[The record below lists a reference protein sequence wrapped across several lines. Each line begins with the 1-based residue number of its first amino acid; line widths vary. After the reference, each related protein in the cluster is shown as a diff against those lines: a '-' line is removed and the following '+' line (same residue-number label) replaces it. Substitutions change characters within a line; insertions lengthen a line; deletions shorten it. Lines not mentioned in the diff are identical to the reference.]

1 MPRRGLGTKSGCLRS
16 RYVEKRRT
24 KRKTNED
31 SLIEA
36 VHKVKEGFLRFPFCP
51 LVELQIDALL
61 ARFAPPCF
69 GPFRLGSEVVLAP
82 KNDLV
87 VNVVESFI

>member
-1 MPRRGLGTKSGCLRS
+1 MGLEPNQTLYDQDMWKEG
-16 RYVEKRRT
+16 RT

-36 VHKVKEGFLRFPFCP
+36 VHKVKEGFLRIP
-51 LVELQIDALL
+51 LVGLQIDMLL

-69 GPFRLGSEVVLAP
+69 GAFRLGSEVVLAP

-87 VNVVESFI
+87 VSVVEGFI